1 MADMATIY
9 MPLLNEGTDVW
20 RPVAAAHL
28 NHETLRV
35 IGPMPDDEEW
45 AFPPGSVVTV
55 ARQVF
60 ADGSS
65 GTVAVAL
72 AKMNAD
78 RMRMVADDA
87 CELVMAS
94 FGERKYRADRDATV

>member
-1 MADMATIY
+1 MADTATIY
-9 MPLLNEGTDVW
+9 VPLLNEGTDTW
-20 RPVAAAHL
+20 RPVAAERL
-28 NHETLRV
+28 NRETFRV

-55 ARQVF
+55 AAQVF

-72 AKMNAD
+72 AK
-78 RMRMVADDA
+78 
-87 CELVMAS
+87 
-94 FGERKYRADRDATV
+94 